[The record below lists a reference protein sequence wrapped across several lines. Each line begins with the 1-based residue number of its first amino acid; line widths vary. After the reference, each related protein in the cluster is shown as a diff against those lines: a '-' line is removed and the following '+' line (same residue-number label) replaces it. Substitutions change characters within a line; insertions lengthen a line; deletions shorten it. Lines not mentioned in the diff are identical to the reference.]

1 AGPIVV
7 RAFDPVSKRFGEPL
21 LRSQTEAIYIFRW
34 IADRLYAPHI
44 DPAGDATAGGFAV
57 GEINAGGRHVWTDR
71 SAVTAVHLFD
81 INSMGSSDLWLAGAD
96 GPDAVLWRSV
106 DRGATWNESL
116 RQPPRATSPARFYG
130 IGVLAGHLYVQANEP
145 GGSTCKVFDGD
156 TWRDGPSL
164 LPPGGIF

>member
-1 AGPIVV
+1 MSRGKRRSIAVAVVAICAALAGAMWHQRSGFRVVATHPDAATQPTATGRVIATLASFDGRLYAGYGDYGSNTGPIVI
-7 RAFDPVSKRFGEPL
+7 RAFDPVSERFGEPL

-81 INSMGSSDLWLAGAD
+81 IN
-96 GPDAVLWRSV
+96 
-106 DRGATWNESL
+106 
-116 RQPPRATSPARFYG
+116 
-130 IGVLAGHLYVQANEP
+130 
-145 GGSTCKVFDGD
+145 
-156 TWRDGPSL
+156 
-164 LPPGGIF
+164 